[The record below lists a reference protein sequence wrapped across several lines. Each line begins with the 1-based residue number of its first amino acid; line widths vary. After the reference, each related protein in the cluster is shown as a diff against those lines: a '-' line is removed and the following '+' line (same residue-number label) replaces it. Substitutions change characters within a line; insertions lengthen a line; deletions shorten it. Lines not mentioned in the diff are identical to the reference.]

1 MTHAI
6 HGTALSIGG
15 KGVLLRGSP
24 GSGKSALALRL
35 IDAPGYGLVDTLQRA
50 RLVADD
56 QVMLERIGAAIWM
69 TPPLLLAG
77 KLEIRGIGIVEIEHK
92 PEAELVLIVDLLS
105 SERPERMPEI
115 ADLKTKILGVE
126 VALLTLDATDPA
138 APAKVRAALTLA
150 KAQRVAT
157 NASQE

>member
-15 KGVLLRGSP
+15 KGVLLRGLP
-24 GSGKSALALRL
+24 GSGKSSLALRL
-35 IDAPGYGLVDTLQRA
+35 IDAPGYGVSDTLQRA

-69 TPPLLLAG
+69 TPPSLLAG
-77 KLEIRGIGIVEIEHK
+77 KLEIRGIGIVQIEHK
-92 PEAELVLIVDLLS
+92 PEAELVLIVDLVPPHG
-105 SERPERMPEI
+105 RPERMPES
-115 ADLKTKILGVE
+115 ADLKTEILGVT

-150 KAQRVAT
+150 QVR
-157 NASQE
+157 